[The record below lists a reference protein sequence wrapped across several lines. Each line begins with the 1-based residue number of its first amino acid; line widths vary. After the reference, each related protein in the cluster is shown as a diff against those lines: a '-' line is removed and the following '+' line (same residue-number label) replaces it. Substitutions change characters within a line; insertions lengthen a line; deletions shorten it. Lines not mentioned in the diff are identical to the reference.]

1 MLSKEQIFKAKD
13 IKTETIDM
21 PEWGGKVIVMGMT
34 GKQRDD
40 FEKEIVKGKKTNMSN
55 IRARLCQ
62 VSLVDGAGILLF
74 NSNDIVKL
82 GGKSA
87 AALDRCFAV
96 ASRLSGISKDDVE
109 DLEKNSGKG
118 QSEDSTSS

>member
-1 MLSKEQIFKAKD
+1 MMY
-13 IKTETIDM
+13 T
-21 PEWGGKVIVMGMT
+21 
-34 GKQRDD
+34 
-40 FEKEIVKGKKTNMSN
+40 KTNMSN

-62 VSLVDGAGILLF
+62 VSLVDEAGVLLF
-74 NSNDIVKL
+74 NSNDIAKL

-87 AALDRCFAV
+87 AALDRCFEV

-118 QSEDSTSS
+118 RSEDSTSN

>member
-1 MLSKEQIFKAKD
+1 MLSKEQILKAKD
-13 IKTETIDM
+13 LQTETVDV
-21 PEWGGKVIVMGMT
+21 PEWGGKVVVMGMT
-34 GKQRDD
+34 GKQRDE
-40 FEKEIVKGKKTNMSN
+40 FEQSVIKGKKTNMSN

-62 VSLVDGAGILLF
+62 VSLVDEAGVLLF
-74 NSNDIVKL
+74 NSNDIAKL

-87 AALDRCFAV
+87 AALDRCFEV

-118 QSEDSTSS
+118 RSEDSTSN